1 MGHSPI
7 SNKQITMLSTQ
18 SFSLIFLAVVSFVA
32 AAAVEDKG
40 CVYLTGCNDQV
51 KCCNSQFHCVQ
62 NDLGYGNGTCQLWLN
77 SCVRSSDCPPRN
89 MCQAGTCKPMFAQE
103 EEPKLGAQCQESSD
117 CPKLHLCQDGTCR
130 PKFMGEP
137 ECHTSRDCPQLH
149 LCQGGTC
156 HPKFMEDKPVEKE
169 CVKSYHQGCNTAADC
184 CQKGLMCAH
193 FAGQPSGVC
202 RHWLGAQC
210 QESSDCPKLHLCQDG
225 TCRPKFMG
233 EPECHSSRDCPQL
246 HMCQGGTCHPKFIM
260 EEPECHSSRDC
271 TQLHMCHQGKC
282 KPKFI
287 MEGGCRSKAD
297 CPARA
302 VCHKAP
308 GQETG
313 YCKNLILEDLMG
325 RPQDVGCPKCR
336 TVADCPEHAHCG
348 FNGCCQFW

>member
-51 KCCNSQFHCVQ
+51 KCCDSQFHCVQ

-137 ECHTSRDCPQLH
+137 ECH
-149 LCQGGTC
+149 
-156 HPKFMEDKPVEKE
+156 
-169 CVKSYHQGCNTAADC
+169 
-184 CQKGLMCAH
+184 
-193 FAGQPSGVC
+193 
-202 RHWLGAQC
+202 
-210 QESSDCPKLHLCQDG
+210 
-225 TCRPKFMG
+225 
-233 EPECHSSRDCPQL
+233 SSRDCPQL

-271 TQLHMCHQGKC
+271 PQLHMCHQGKC

-336 TVADCPEHAHCG
+336 TVADCPEYAHCG